1 MVVTTLTQLKRQVG
15 WPHRRLCRF
24 LGVPY
29 GSFQRWKYRLER
41 GRPVRFR
48 PGPKKLAPL
57 RWEELRGDL
66 RRLHHAAQRSRGVGA
81 LYRRYHAQ
89 ISRRELEALIET
101 ARRVRARQ
109 REAALRRVTWHVPG
123 LVWALDDTEL
133 ARRPHR
139 VLRLHQV
146 QDLASRYKFPPWV
159 GERVVGDA
167 VARRLE
173 QLFLRHG
180 APLVLKRDNGANL
193 NQRAV
198 DEVLA
203 RYLVMP
209 LNSPPH
215 YPGYNGGMERGVR
228 ELKTPLAAKLLA
240 GAPLPASQLQSWAE
254 QVAHDLNH
262 RPRRSL
268 HGDIACRVFQ
278 AARPALRAYTLR
290 RRREFFDEI
299 NGLTRMLMQGRSVRT
314 QRQAEAARRL
324 AVEAWLQRNGV
335 ITITQPTK
343 VLPIFLKQIAHN

>member
-1 MVVTTLTQLKRQVG
+1 MVVTTLTQLKRQGG
-15 WPHRRLCRF
+15 WPARRLCRF

-29 GSFQRWKYRLER
+29 GSFRRWKARLER
-41 GRPVRFR
+41 GQPVRCR
-48 PGPKKLAPL
+48 PGPKKRAPL
-57 RWEELRGDL
+57 RVEELRVDL
-66 RRLHHAAQRSRGVGA
+66 HRLHHAARRSRGVGA

-89 ISRRELEALIET
+89 LSRRELEALIAT
-101 ARRVRARQ
+101 ARRARARQ
-109 REAALRRVTWHVPG
+109 RAAALRRVTWHGPG

-133 ARRPHR
+133 ARLPHR

-159 GERVVGDA
+159 GERMGGDA

-173 QLFLRHG
+173 QLFRQHG

-193 NQRAV
+193 NQHAV

-215 YPGYNGGMERGVR
+215 YPGYNGGMERAVR
-228 ELKTPLAAKLLA
+228 ELKPPLAAKLRA
-240 GAPLPASQLQSWAE
+240 GAPIPEPQLQSWAE
-254 QVAHDLNH
+254 QLAHDLNH

-268 HGDIACRVFQ
+268 HGDVACRVFQ
-278 AARPALRAYTLR
+278 EAKPALRAYTRR
-290 RRREFFDEI
+290 RRREVFDEI
-299 NGLTRMLMQGRSVRT
+299 NELTRRLLESRSVRT

-335 ITITQPTK
+335 VTITQRTK
-343 VLPIFLKQIAHN
+343 VLPVFPKQIAHN